1 VSARRSQTS
10 VFDSAVARVVPLV
23 PHPIVRRLAA
33 PYVAGTELPDAV
45 RAVQALNR
53 EGLLATVNILGEQ
66 VAEPRTALAAAE
78 EYLQTLAA
86 IHQLGLRAN
95 VSLKPSGLGS
105 KLSWSLAGEQ
115 IERVVTR
122 AEELGCFVRLDMEDA
137 PTATPT
143 LELYRRLRAAGHQQ
157 LGVVLQARLWRSVA
171 DVAALAA
178 LTPNVRLCKG
188 IYLEPPRIAM
198 QDAQAIRASFVALL
212 RRLLGGGSYVAIA
225 THDEELIVAAL
236 DTIAELGLPREAY
249 EFQMLLGVRGDLA
262 RLLAEGHTVR
272 IYVPYGPDSYAYAQ
286 RRLRE
291 NPQLAG
297 SVARDLLRK
306 LARRARTEG
315 AR

>member
-1 VSARRSQTS
+1 MVWDIRYLLFSLPALLLAIYAQWKVRSTYERYLRVPNAARMTGIDAARTLLRSTGLSLKVEGAQGVLSDHYDPRSKTLRLSRGVAESSS
-10 VFDSAVARVVPLV
+10 VGAVA
-23 PHPIVRRLAA
+23 IVAH
-33 PYVAGTELPDAV
+33 E
-45 RAVQALNR
+45 
-53 EGLLATVNILGEQ
+53 
-66 VAEPRTALAAAE
+66 
-78 EYLQTLAA
+78 
-86 IHQLGLRAN
+86 
-95 VSLKPSGLGS
+95 
-105 KLSWSLAGEQ
+105 
-115 IERVVTR
+115 
-122 AEELGCFVRLDMEDA
+122 M
-137 PTATPT
+137 
-143 LELYRRLRAAGHQQ
+143 GH
-157 LGVVLQARLWRSVA
+157 
-171 DVAALAA
+171 
-178 LTPNVRLCKG
+178 
-188 IYLEPPRIAM
+188 AM
-198 QDAQAIRASFVALL
+198 QDAQAIRASFAALL

-306 LARRARTEG
+306 LARRARPEG